1 MRGPTTTPPDCV
13 SAATLGAIPARTP
26 AGTAWLGAPA
36 APTSGCAAWREK
48 YPTPPTAE
56 GSAAAPAAAALT
68 LGAHGVCRLCFK
80 HATYVREPNEPFDPI
95 AANKHGQQLF
105 FADMFT
111 QHKDPVRRPAVAT
124 ESAPAASTEWPQPP
138 EPHWLIPQDQQLT
151 LFPAKPDLAAHGR
164 AGLHKQPTWTTSRSW
179 RPWQRARHHPPLD
192 LRQRYDAIIG
202 VRIMLGI
209 QDDGRAPIRA
219 SEVEALRD
227 IDLPVWS
234 VIKILSTAGALIEDR
249 TPQPTHGSRSV
260 LSHCPSRWRRN

>member
-1 MRGPTTTPPDCV
+1 M
-13 SAATLGAIPARTP
+13 
-26 AGTAWLGAPA
+26 
-36 APTSGCAAWREK
+36 
-48 YPTPPTAE
+48 
-56 GSAAAPAAAALT
+56 
-68 LGAHGVCRLCFK
+68 
-80 HATYVREPNEPFDPI
+80 
-95 AANKHGQQLF
+95 
-105 FADMFT
+105 
-111 QHKDPVRRPAVAT
+111 AT

-164 AGLHKQPTWTTSRSW
+164 AGLHKRAHLTTSRSW

-234 VIKILSTAGALIEDR
+234 VIKILSTAGAPIEDR
-249 TPQPTHGSRSV
+249 TPQIDAWFEERVEPLPEPMAKELRIWFDVKKNGINT
-260 LSHCPSRWRRN
+260 PP